1 MNREK
6 KRWSCKC
13 AHTPPPPTQRVS
25 KTQMDLWGPQSNVL
39 SHWLFFFHRIGWGY
53 GGWGG
58 EFAFKYDKP
67 KSSAVK
73 AYFFQPR
80 ARVKVTVSNIASSYA
95 SFRLVIFAW
104 LWFSPQSWSK
114 ALHFGKGKNNWPFL
128 TAFHLQ
134 SSFCLCIK
142 LLIGLHA

>member
-13 AHTPPPPTQRVS
+13 AHTRPPAPPPTQRVS

-39 SHWLFFFHRIGWGY
+39 SHWLFFFFFSQNRVG
-53 GGWGG
+53 GG

-73 AYFFQPR
+73 AYFFQLR

-114 ALHFGKGKNNWPFL
+114 ALHFGKGKNNSDLSLLPSTYRAHFVYAL
-128 TAFHLQ
+128 
-134 SSFCLCIK
+134 SF
-142 LLIGLHA
+142 